1 MRGMVRALQRHTWLA
16 EVALAYHLAAGNQAL
31 SGRKFVIFEEEIT
44 APISLDQEWI
54 GVKAIPGG
62 AHDSEPLIGNN
73 FRQVRLRLDDN
84 RPLLTE
90 QTLHKFVAKGSHG
103 PRHQKSRHA

>member
-1 MRGMVRALQRHTWLA
+1 MIWAFQHHAWFA
-16 EVALAYHLAAGNQAL
+16 AVAFAIHLAAGDQAL
-31 SGRKFVIFEEEIT
+31 SGRKFVIFEEKIT

-103 PRHQKSRHA
+103 PLHQKTRHA